1 VTSFADSS
9 FLFLWSDGER
19 TARVGPHHKR
29 AIEQTDRVCV
39 LARSCAG
46 TELAFG
52 FRRRELWEDGPPL
65 LYHSADEVPG
75 ADCLLCLFPEHRLA
89 LWVGCNTT
97 MVRTRLSQHLPTLS
111 SALRS

>member
-1 VTSFADSS
+1 M
-9 FLFLWSDGER
+9 GH
-19 TARVGPHHKR
+19 PYNR
-29 AIEQTDRVCV
+29 AFEKTDRLCV
-39 LARSCAG
+39 LVRSCAG

-75 ADCLLCLFPEHRLA
+75 ADCLMCLFPEHRLA

-97 MVRTRLSQHLPTLS
+97 IVRHPPSPALSP
-111 SALRS
+111 RR